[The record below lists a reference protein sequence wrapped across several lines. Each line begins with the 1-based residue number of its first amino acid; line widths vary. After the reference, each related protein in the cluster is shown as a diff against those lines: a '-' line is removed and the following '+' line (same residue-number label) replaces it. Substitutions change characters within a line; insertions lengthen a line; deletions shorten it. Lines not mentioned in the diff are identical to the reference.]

1 MGIKFR
7 QFIEN
12 DVAAI
17 KMKFARNHLE
27 KGDIAMAMDVLT
39 PAPKRSDPGGSDD
52 PESVLH
58 EPRKKSDSTV
68 SVKDYMAALEYL
80 KSLRA
85 KDTKVDLD
93 PGDTMDY
100 KLPDD
105 VKAALKSPTPP
116 IPALSGLGTFMQPV
130 SASKRPT

>member
-1 MGIKFR
+1 MDIKFR

-12 DVAAI
+12 DVATI
-17 KMKFARNHLE
+17 KMQLARNHLE

-52 PESVLH
+52 PESALY
-58 EPRKKSDSTV
+58 EPRRKSDSTV
-68 SVKDYMAALEYL
+68 SVKDYMAAMDYL
-80 KSLRA
+80 KSLRT
-85 KDTKVDLD
+85 KDTKIDPD

-100 KLPDD
+100 ALPKD
-105 VKAALKSPTPP
+105 VKAALKGPTPP